1 ALADALALAEGRPRM
16 LAELGM
22 GAAWIPSPTR
32 PALVVI
38 VDEYPRLS
46 DRAKALAVAL
56 LRVGRKARVTLLL
69 AATEATA
76 DALGAA
82 IADSTALAI
91 LHACR
96 HTDVRLVLGPQM
108 LAEGWRPD
116 RLHPA
121 TADDPGEA
129 GRAYVAT
136 AGNREPLIS
145 AIHPL
150 DESDAHERGAARAAL
165 GLPRIDPPSWAAAR
179 AGRHHTTS

>member
-1 ALADALALAEGRPRM
+1 MAHALRCLEVFGSDVGRVVHDIAEFANERADVLALAEARPRM

-38 VDEYPRLS
+38 VDEYPRLT

-56 LRVGRKARVTLLL
+56 LRVGRKARVTLML
-69 AATEATA
+69 AATEATS

-82 IADSTALAI
+82 IADTTALRI

-108 LAEGWRPD
+108 LGDGWRPD

-121 TADDPGEA
+121 TGDDPGEA
-129 GRAYVAT
+129 GRCYVAT
-136 AGNREPLIS
+136 AG
-145 AIHPL
+145 
-150 DESDAHERGAARAAL
+150 
-165 GLPRIDPPSWAAAR
+165 
-179 AGRHHTTS
+179 